1 MFPYS
6 VELTLQSIAK
16 FDGFVAV
23 VSNYVP
29 VITGP
34 SNLHDET
41 RLVLPLQIWVL

>member
-6 VELTLQSIAK
+6 VELTLQSTAK
-16 FDGFVAV
+16 FDVFVAV
-23 VSNYVP
+23 VSNYIS

-41 RLVLPLQIWVL
+41 